1 MPATIMDNHMKNV
14 EKASAGGKFNP
25 NFGLANSGI
34 AGTGNDKD
42 DEESKEGNNS
52 SSTSAANDEDSK
64 DPNKKDG
71 KQLGHKNNLKFLAN
85 ERVWLICKEF
95 KYVGN
100 NF

>member
-1 MPATIMDNHMKNV
+1 MKNV

-42 DEESKEGNNS
+42 DDESKEGNNS

-71 KQLGHKNNLKFLAN
+71 KQKTTLYTCIFLFLAN
-85 ERVWLICKEF
+85 EMNER
-95 KYVGN
+95 KYVLSELSQFARN
-100 NF
+100 

>member
-42 DEESKEGNNS
+42 DDESKEGNNS
-52 SSTSAANDEDSK
+52 SSTSAAIDEDSK

-71 KQLGHKNNLKFLAN
+71 KKKKNNLIYLYIF
-85 ERVWLICKEF
+85 ISCK
-95 KYVGN
+95 
-100 NF
+100 